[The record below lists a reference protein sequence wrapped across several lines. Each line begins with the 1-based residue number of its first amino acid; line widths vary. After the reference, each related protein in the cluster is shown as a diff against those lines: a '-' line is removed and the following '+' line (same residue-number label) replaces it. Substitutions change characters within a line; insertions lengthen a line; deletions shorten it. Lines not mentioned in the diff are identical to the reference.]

1 MDKIKK
7 FAPLGAVALGII
19 ALIMVFLPSI
29 APKIGEAEETINGFK
44 TAFGDDD
51 NGLKFSIMNCLTW
64 ALLIGGIACA
74 VLSYM
79 QPDNQLFGY
88 IAIAALFVAGIFFFC
103 ALGFTQFDVPKEYVD
118 KVKEY
123 LELGSGS
130 IIAGICSI
138 LAAICAAAP
147 VVMDKL
153 NIK

>member
-7 FAPLGAVALGII
+7 FAPIGAALLGII
-19 ALIMVFLPSI
+19 ALIMVFLPSVQVSMLGFT
-29 APKIGEAEETINGFK
+29 ADWNGFE
-44 TAFGDDD
+44 TAFGAEDD
-51 NGLKFSIMNCLTW
+51 GFKFSIMNCLGW
-64 ALLIGGIACA
+64 ALLVVGIACA

-79 QPDNQLFGY
+79 QSENKLFGY

-103 ALGFTQFDVPKEYVD
+103 TVGFCNIEEEAKDL
-118 KVKEY
+118 

-153 NIK
+153 NIQ